1 MNNHIKNLWWWA
13 VTFPLSSSPY
23 SISLFNF
30 TKKQRRIVYSI
41 PDWLRQM
48 LVILH
53 HYNFLEKFPH
63 TSSTYICI
71 KIDTKNI

>member
-1 MNNHIKNLWWWA
+1 
-13 VTFPLSSSPY
+13 
-23 SISLFNF
+23 
-30 TKKQRRIVYSI
+30 
-41 PDWLRQM
+41 M

-71 KIDTKNI
+71 KIDTKNMEIKTVLKNISKKFYQNFTVRNMIKVEEKMFQTVGKKYGT

>member
-1 MNNHIKNLWWWA
+1 
-13 VTFPLSSSPY
+13 
-23 SISLFNF
+23 
-30 TKKQRRIVYSI
+30 
-41 PDWLRQM
+41 M

-71 KIDTKNI
+71 KIDTKNMEIKTVLKNISKKFYQNFTVRNMIKVEEKMFQTVGKKIWHITYN